1 MLRIYLD
8 SADRDAVTALL
19 ATGLY
24 AGVTTNPL
32 ILERAGVASVDIP
45 AVHAWAVE
53 AGAQEVFLQTW
64 GADADAMVARAEQLA
79 ALGPR
84 VILKVPAVPQ
94 GFSAT
99 ARLTAA
105 GHRVLVTAVYTVEQA
120 LMSEAAGASFIAPY
134 VGRMDDAGLDGVA
147 TVLDMQ
153 RALAGVGASCEV
165 LAASL
170 RGPEPVR
177 RLAEGGVP
185 CFTLAP
191 AVAASFLDHAT
202 SRDAAADFER
212 AAEGRAPAVG

>member
-8 SADRDAVTALL
+8 SADRAAVSPLL
-19 ATGLY
+19 ATGLF

-32 ILERAGVASVDIP
+32 ILERAGVASADIA

-64 GADADAMVARAEQLA
+64 GADVATLVERAERLA
-79 ALGPR
+79 GLGPR
-84 VILKVPAVPQ
+84 VVLKVPATPE

-120 LMSEAAGASFIAPY
+120 LMAEAAGASFIAPY
-134 VGRMDDAGLDGVA
+134 VGRMDDAGLDGVG
-147 TVLDMQ
+147 TVLGMQ
-153 RALAGVGASCEV
+153 RALRGVGGACEV

-170 RGPEPVR
+170 RGPGPVR
-177 RLAEGGVP
+177 LLAEGGVP

-191 AVAASFLDHAT
+191 AVAASFLDVEA
-202 SRDAAADFER
+202 SRLAAADFER
-212 AAEGRAPAVG
+212 AATGTTEG

>member
-1 MLRIYLD
+1 VLRIYLD
-8 SADRDAVTALL
+8 SADREAVTSLL
-19 ATGLY
+19 ATGLF

-32 ILERAGVASVDIP
+32 ILERAGVASADIP
-45 AVHAWAVE
+45 TVHAWAVE
-53 AGAQEVFLQTW
+53 AGAREVFLQTW
-64 GADADAMVARAEQLA
+64 GSDVAAMLERAEQLV

-84 VILKVPAVPQ
+84 VVLKVPATPD
-94 GFSAT
+94 GFTVT

-134 VGRMDDAGLDGVA
+134 VGRMDDAGLDGVG
-147 TVLDMQ
+147 TVLSMQ
-153 RALAGVGASCEV
+153 RALTGVGGSCEV

-177 RLAEGGVP
+177 QLAEGGVP

-191 AVAASFLDHAT
+191 AVAASFLDVES
-202 SRDAAADFER
+202 SRAAAADFER
-212 AAEGRAPAVG
+212 AASGAAKVAG